1 MVRLPLRFQLA
12 RKSLDLIA
20 PRYQLP
26 LDSPHRH

>member
-20 PRYQLP
+20 PRDQLP